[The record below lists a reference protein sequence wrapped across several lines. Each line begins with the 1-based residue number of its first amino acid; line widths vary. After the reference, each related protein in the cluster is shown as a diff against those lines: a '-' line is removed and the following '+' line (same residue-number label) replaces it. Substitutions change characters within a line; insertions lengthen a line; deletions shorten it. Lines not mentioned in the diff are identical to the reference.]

1 MDLKSVLSDVS
12 RDYKKTQQG
21 LLTCQVLRGFV
32 HLPGILNG
40 SMLIL
45 PSDVPVCAGAKHE
58 KTQGAARG
66 STAAVK
72 CIVEAEPADGIKWT
86 WFRKRVDGS
95 EEEIPEEAIRSDG
108 LSSSVL
114 VTPHTP
120 DDYGRF
126 LCLATNDVGSQ
137 ETACVVTLVPAGPPD
152 TPTNCSVN
160 PVKDSALPD
169 TTTLA
174 INCLEGFDGGL
185 PQRFLIEAWQEG
197 VIKVNVT
204 R

>member
-1 MDLKSVLSDVS
+1 M
-12 RDYKKTQQG
+12 
-21 LLTCQVLRGFV
+21 
-32 HLPGILNG
+32 
-40 SMLIL
+40 
-45 PSDVPVCAGAKHE
+45 PVCAGAKHE

-66 STAAVK
+66 STAAVR
-72 CIVEAEPADGIKWT
+72 CTVEAEPADGIKWT

-95 EEEIPEEAIRSDG
+95 EDEISEENVKSDGG

-114 VTPHTP
+114 VTPRTP
-120 DDYGRF
+120 EDYGRF

-160 PVKDSALPD
+160 PVKHAALPE

-174 INCLEGFDGGL
+174 ISCLEGFDGGL
-185 PQRFLIEAWQEG
+185 PQRFLIEVTQEG
-197 VIKVNVT
+197 VVKANIT